1 METLCRFTSAK
12 QLPFVSIERQSRGG
26 LNLSGTICALKKS
39 KFTLVRSDLA
49 QMLKTITCNQE
60 GSVAVLTLRFSP
72 VNALHCSVLSEI
84 EDCLIQIEAGQ
95 RTRAV
100 VLLSSSDKVFATTYA
115 QVNTP
120 CSEELRCLGQL
131 QQLLQHIKEVPF
143 PIIAVIAGAALGAG
157 FELALACDLRISGEY
172 AKFGFPDTP
181 NGILPTSISVTTLM
195 EEVGVAKTKELL
207 WGGRLIGAK
216 EAHGLGIVNA
226 LIPDSLLVEEGIA
239 MAHSLACLPTE
250 VLVAGKQLGENKRRV
265 T

>member
-1 METLCRFTSAK
+1 M
-12 QLPFVSIERQSRGG
+12 P
-26 LNLSGTICALKKS
+26 
-39 KFTLVRSDLA
+39 
-49 QMLKTITCNQE
+49 KTITWIQE
-60 GSVAVLTLRFSP
+60 GSVALLTLRYSP
-72 VNALHCSVLSEI
+72 VNALHSSVLTEI
-84 EDCLIQIEAGQ
+84 EDCLHQIEAGQ

-115 QVNTP
+115 QLNSPST
-120 CSEELRCLGQL
+120 EELRCLRQF
-131 QQLLQHIKEVPF
+131 QQLLQHIKEFPF
-143 PIIAVIAGAALGAG
+143 PILAIIAGAALGAG

-181 NGILPTSISVTTLM
+181 NGILPTSIGVTTLV

-226 LIPDSLLVEEGIA
+226 VIPDSHLVEEGIA
-239 MAHSLACLPTE
+239 MAHSLASLPE
-250 VLVAGKQLGENKRRV
+250 VIVEAGKRLGEKKRLV